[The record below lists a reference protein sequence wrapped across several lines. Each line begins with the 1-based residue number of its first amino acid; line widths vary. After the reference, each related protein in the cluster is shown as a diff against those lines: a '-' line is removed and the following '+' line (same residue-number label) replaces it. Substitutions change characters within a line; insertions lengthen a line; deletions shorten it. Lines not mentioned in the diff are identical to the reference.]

1 MKMKCLER
9 DFVMEGLRKSLILI
23 MVFMMFMTVPAMADI
38 PYTNRTT
45 LHSGYDAE
53 RSLTEEQI
61 FGLLN
66 AAFSMPTG
74 GNQRALEFFVVTD
87 RETLSEMKG
96 GNPFS
101 QALDTAPCVI
111 VITAD
116 TGSAF
121 YEELL
126 EMDAGIAAGAI
137 LLQAADFELST
148 CVLSIAPQ
156 QERIHS
162 VRSALG
168 MDENLLPVLMIAV
181 GYPDTDMVSGASVSN
196 WNEDR
201 VRWSR

>member
-1 MKMKCLER
+1 
-9 DFVMEGLRKSLILI
+9 MEGIRKVFALILVI
-23 MVFMMFMTVPAMADI
+23 TLFMAVPATADI
-38 PYTNRTT
+38 PYANRTT
-45 LHSGYDAE
+45 LHSGYDTE
-53 RSLTEEQI
+53 HSLTEEQI
-61 FGLLN
+61 SGLLN

-87 RETLSEMKG
+87 RESLSKMKG
-96 GNPFS
+96 GNPYS
-101 QALDTAPCVI
+101 QALDSAPCVI
-111 VITAD
+111 VIAAD

-137 LLQAADFELST
+137 LLQAADFNLST

-168 MDENLLPVLMIAV
+168 MDESLLPVLMIAV
-181 GYPDTDMVSGASVSN
+181 GYPDPDAVSGASVNNREESRIN
-196 WNEDR
+196 WNR
-201 VRWSR
+201 